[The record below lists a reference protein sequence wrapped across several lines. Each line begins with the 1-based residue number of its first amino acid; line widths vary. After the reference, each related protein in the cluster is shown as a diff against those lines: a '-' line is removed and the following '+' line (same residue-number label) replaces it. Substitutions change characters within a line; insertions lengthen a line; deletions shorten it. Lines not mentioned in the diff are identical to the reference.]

1 MRSSLTTGRQQTS
14 KSRVSLDMEAA
25 AYVDP
30 NTIRRKGD
38 VVKMWY
44 LFDYNTARSDL
55 RGSYLSQKAQVQFD
69 CAEERIRV
77 LASILKC
84 RPHPVS

>member
-1 MRSSLTTGRQQTS
+1 M
-14 KSRVSLDMEAA
+14 
-25 AYVDP
+25 
-30 NTIRRKGD
+30 
-38 VVKMWY
+38 KMWN

-55 RGSYLSQKAQVQFD
+55 RGSYLSQKAQAHFD

-84 RPHPVS
+84 RLHPASWLD